1 MSEIPQVE
9 AVLAYVEV
17 RMSEV
22 SEQAGQLRD
31 QIAELTARLCEFD
44 TESENL
50 QIPRKTLLSLPAPA
64 PALVP
69 APAPAPVDDPP
80 RAEVPEHAAYQQIL
94 TAPADTGG
102 PMRARDICEAL
113 DLPILPK
120 NTEGIRSK
128 LTRLVTRGILTE
140 PEAGL
145 FTQPTPEHQPTP
157 PSRAPHPDLIANRA
171 SRREPPS

>member
-9 AVLAYVEV
+9 AVLAYIEA

-22 SEQAGQLRD
+22 AEHAGRLRD
-31 QIAELTARLCEFD
+31 QIAELTSRLREFD

-50 QIPRKTLLSLPAPA
+50 QITRKTLLTLPTPTPTPAPTPAPA
-64 PALVP
+64 PTPTPAP

-80 RAEVPEHAAYQQIL
+80 RPEVPEHPAYQQIL
-94 TAPADTGG
+94 TVLADTGT

-128 LTRLVTRGILTE
+128 LKRLVTRGILTE
-140 PEAGL
+140 PEPGL
-145 FTQPTPEHQPTP
+145 FTQPRP
-157 PSRAPHPDLIANRA
+157 
-171 SRREPPS
+171 

>member
-22 SEQAGQLRD
+22 AEQAGQLRD

-50 QIPRKTLLSLPAPA
+50 QITRKTLLSLPAPA

-69 APAPAPVDDPP
+69 APAPAPAPVDDPP
-80 RAEVPEHAAYQQIL
+80 RAEVPEHPAYQQIL
-94 TAPADTGG
+94 TALADTGG

-128 LTRLVTRGILTE
+128 LKRLVTRGILTE
-140 PEAGL
+140 PEPGL
-145 FTQPTPEHQPTP
+145 FTQPRP
-157 PSRAPHPDLIANRA
+157 
-171 SRREPPS
+171 

>member
-17 RMSEV
+17 REKEV
-22 SEQAGQLRD
+22 AEQAGRLRD
-31 QIAELTARLCEFD
+31 QIAELTAHLREFD

-50 QIPRKTLLSLPAPA
+50 QITRKTLLSLPTPTPTPA
-64 PALVP
+64 PTP

-80 RAEVPEHAAYQQIL
+80 CAEVPEHPAYQQIL
-94 TAPADTGG
+94 TVLADTGG

-128 LTRLVTRGILTE
+128 LKRLVTRGILTE
-140 PEAGL
+140 PETGL
-145 FTQPTPEHQPTP
+145 FTQPRP
-157 PSRAPHPDLIANRA
+157 
-171 SRREPPS
+171 

>member
-22 SEQAGQLRD
+22 SEQAGRLRD
-31 QIAELTARLCEFD
+31 QIAELNSRLRELD

-50 QIPRKTLLSLPAPA
+50 QITRKTLLSLPAP
-64 PALVP
+64 
-69 APAPAPVDDPP
+69 VDDPP
-80 RAEVPEHAAYQQIL
+80 HAEVPEHPAHQQIL
-94 TAPADTGG
+94 TVLADTGT
-102 PMRARDICEAL
+102 PMRARDSCEAL

-128 LTRLVTRGILTE
+128 LKRLVTRGILTE
-140 PEAGL
+140 PEPGL
-145 FTQPTPEHQPTP
+145 FTQP
-157 PSRAPHPDLIANRA
+157 HP
-171 SRREPPS
+171 

>member
-9 AVLAYVEV
+9 AVLAHVEV

-22 SEQAGQLRD
+22 AEQAGRLRD
-31 QIAELTARLCEFD
+31 QIAELTAHLGELD

-50 QIPRKTLLSLPAPA
+50 QITRKTLLSLPAPA
-64 PALVP
+64 PAPTPTSAPAPAPAPAPVP

-80 RAEVPEHAAYQQIL
+80 RAEVPEHPAYQQIL
-94 TAPADTGG
+94 TVLADTGT

-128 LTRLVTRGILTE
+128 LKRLVTRCILTE
-140 PEAGL
+140 PEPVPD
-145 FTQPTPEHQPTP
+145 QP
-157 PSRAPHPDLIANRA
+157 
-171 SRREPPS
+171 

>member
-1 MSEIPQVE
+1 MSEIPQAE

-17 RMSEV
+17 RISEV
-22 SEQAGQLRD
+22 TEQAGLLRD
-31 QIAELTARLCEFD
+31 QIAELTARLREFD

-50 QIPRKTLLSLPAPA
+50 QITRKTLLNL
-64 PALVP
+64 P

-80 RAEVPEHAAYQQIL
+80 RAEVPEHPAYQQIL
-94 TAPADTGG
+94 TVLTDTGG

-128 LTRLVTRGILTE
+128 LKRLVTRGILTE
-140 PEAGL
+140 PEPGL
-145 FTQPTPEHQPTP
+145 FTQP
-157 PSRAPHPDLIANRA
+157 HP
-171 SRREPPS
+171 

>member
-22 SEQAGQLRD
+22 TEQAGRLRD
-31 QIAELTARLCEFD
+31 QIAELTSRLCEFD
-44 TESENL
+44 TENENL
-50 QIPRKTLLSLPAPA
+50 QITRKTLLSLPALA
-64 PALVP
+64 PAQ
-69 APAPAPVDDPP
+69 AQAQIDDPS
-80 RAEVPEHAAYQQIL
+80 RAEVPEHPAYQQIL
-94 TAPADTGG
+94 TVLADTGT

-128 LTRLVTRGILTE
+128 LKRLVTRGILTE
-140 PEAGL
+140 PEPGL
-145 FTQPTPEHQPTP
+145 FTQPRP
-157 PSRAPHPDLIANRA
+157 
-171 SRREPPS
+171 

>member
-17 RMSEV
+17 REGEV
-22 SEQAGQLRD
+22 AEQAGRLRD
-31 QIAELTARLCEFD
+31 QIAELTARLREFD

-50 QIPRKTLLSLPAPA
+50 QITRKTLLGLPA
-64 PALVP
+64 P

-80 RAEVPEHAAYQQIL
+80 RAEVPEHPAYQQIL
-94 TAPADTGG
+94 TVLTDTGG

-128 LTRLVTRGILTE
+128 LKRLVTRGILTE
-140 PEAGL
+140 PEPGL
-145 FTQPTPEHQPTP
+145 FTQP
-157 PSRAPHPDLIANRA
+157 HP
-171 SRREPPS
+171 

>member
-1 MSEIPQVE
+1 MSEILQVE

-22 SEQAGQLRD
+22 CEQAGRLRD

-50 QIPRKTLLSLPAPA
+50 QITRKTLLSLPA
-64 PALVP
+64 P

-80 RAEVPEHAAYQQIL
+80 RAEVPEHPAYQQIL
-94 TAPADTGG
+94 TVLADTGH

-128 LTRLVTRGILTE
+128 LKRLVTRGILTE
-140 PEAGL
+140 PEPGL
-145 FTQPTPEHQPTP
+145 FTQPRP
-157 PSRAPHPDLIANRA
+157 
-171 SRREPPS
+171 